1 MENKNQIPQNLEKGM
16 RVKAICMGKPVGDY
30 VVGRVDEGKA
40 YLFVRGGANKRL
52 SKIVSSSIDSC
63 NRAVKC
69 LGGNT
74 IQGTEYYYEYDEE
87 SEHELHELPS
97 DVLLKHSRQE
107 VGELKAYIDELEYE
121 IEKLRE
127 RLHRERLIN
136 KAAKAVTEEEREK
149 YHNEITDCESVI
161 QSLEEDLKMCD

>member
-1 MENKNQIPQNLEKGM
+1 MENKNQIPQNLERGM
-16 RVKAICMGKPVGDY
+16 RVKAICMGKLVGDY
-30 VVGRVDEGKA
+30 IVGRVDEGKA
-40 YLFVRGGANKRL
+40 YLFVRGDPNKGL

-74 IQGTEYYYEYDEE
+74 IQGTEYYYEADFT
-87 SEHELHELPS
+87 P
-97 DVLLKHSRQE
+97 DVKNGLLKA
-107 VGELKAYIDELEYE
+107 LDE
-121 IEKLRE
+121 E

-136 KAAKAVTEEEREK
+136 KAASAVTEEEREK

-161 QSLEEDLKMCD
+161 QSLKEDLKMCD